1 MLKMLAGTSEVKE
14 SVVGDNKGAKL
25 IGSLD
30 NFVPSADFD
39 DYMERAENFFELNGI
54 TDDTFKRKLI
64 VHYIGLPALRK
75 LNQLLYPKTHK
86 DVTYDVVV
94 TKLKTYFSPKRNRIA
109 QSVDFFKRNQLEFE
123 KVADFAVELQALSKY
138 CVFGDF
144 LDKALRDK
152 FIAGVTNTKIQG
164 ELMNSEDNSS
174 FEQAVAKAKVLEQI
188 EEDMAKMKI
197 KNGAVNRVN
206 ANAGSHARRDKGRN
220 DVRNR
225 SRGRSNSASQG
236 RQFSKQKRDT
246 GRRRSTVRC
255 FNCSRMG
262 HIARFCRFPR
272 ERMNSATSV
281 TDDDESSYNSECS
294 QARAVNHVASDA
306 LFHEL

>member
-1 MLKMLAGTSEVKE
+1 MLGESSKKKMSEENV
-14 SVVGDNKGAKL
+14 SVGAKL

-86 DVTYDVVV
+86 DVTYEVVV

-109 QSVDFFKRNQLEFE
+109 QSVIFFKRNQQEFE
-123 KVADFAVELQALSKY
+123 KVADFAVELQALSKH
-138 CVFGDF
+138 C
-144 LDKALRDK
+144 ALRDK
-152 FIAGVTNTKIQG
+152 FIAGISNTKIQG
-164 ELMNSEDNSS
+164 ELMNSDDNST

-188 EEDMAKMKI
+188 EEDMTKMKV

-206 ANAGSHARRDKGRN
+206 TNAGNYARRDRGRSRE
-220 DVRNR
+220 RNG
-225 SRGRSNSASQG
+225 SRGRRSSTSY
-236 RQFSKQKRDT
+236 
-246 GRRRSTVRC
+246 GRRNSWSNVGPRKKRSDVRC
-255 FNCSRMG
+255 YNCSKLG
-262 HIARFCRFPR
+262 HIARFCRFPT
-272 ERMNSATSV
+272 ERVNSAASA
-281 TDDDESSYNSECS
+281 TDDDGSSTCS
-294 QARAVNHVASDA
+294 DGSRPRAINHVASEA
-306 LFHEL
+306 LYHDL

>member
-1 MLKMLAGTSEVKE
+1 MLGGASKKE
-14 SVVGDNKGAKL
+14 DGEESTNVGAKL

-54 TDDTFKRKLI
+54 KDDTFKRKLI

-86 DVTYDVVV
+86 DVTYEVVV

-109 QSVDFFKRNQLEFE
+109 QSVDFFKRNQQEFE

-152 FIAGVTNTKIQG
+152 FIAGITNAKIQG
-164 ELMNSEDNSS
+164 ELMNSEDNST

-188 EEDMAKMKI
+188 EEDMAKMKV

-206 ANAGSHARRDKGRN
+206 TNAGNYARRDRG
-220 DVRNR
+220 R
-225 SRGRSNSASQG
+225 SRGRTGSHGRRNSASQG
-236 RQFSKQKRDT
+236 RRNSMSRHNP
-246 GRRRSTVRC
+246 RRNRSTIRC
-255 FNCSRMG
+255 FNCSKPG
-262 HIARFCRFPR
+262 HIARFCKFPKD
-272 ERMNSATSV
+272 RMNSAASV
-281 TDDDESSYNSECS
+281 TDDDGSSESSECS
-294 QARAVNHVASDA
+294 QLRAINHVASEA

>member
-1 MLKMLAGTSEVKE
+1 MLGENSKKLESSEGVN
-14 SVVGDNKGAKL
+14 VGAKL

-54 TDDTFKRKLI
+54 VDDTFKRKLI

-86 DVTYDVVV
+86 DVTYEVVV

-109 QSVDFFKRNQLEFE
+109 QSVDFFKRNQQEFE

-152 FIAGVTNTKIQG
+152 FIAGITNTKIQG
-164 ELMNSEDNSS
+164 ELMNSDDNST

-188 EEDMAKMKI
+188 EEDMAKMKS
-197 KNGAVNRVN
+197 KHGGVNRVN
-206 ANAGSHARRDKGRN
+206 TNAGGHAQKDRGRT
-220 DVRNR
+220 
-225 SRGRSNSASQG
+225 RGRSGFRGRSKSPSQARRNSKTRQG
-236 RQFSKQKRDT
+236 S
-246 GRRRSTVRC
+246 RRNWSNVQC
-255 FNCSRMG
+255 YNCSRMG
-262 HIARFCRFPR
+262 HIARFCRFPKQ
-272 ERMNSATSV
+272 RMNSTARV
-281 TDDDESSYNSECS
+281 TDDDESSSGSECS
-294 QARAVNHVASDA
+294 QIHTINHVGHEA